1 MPIIDVHY
9 HFFSR
14 FTLQAITKIFGNEFA
29 ERLSQQNPERFQ
41 RFINLLPPL
50 EQAKLIINDMKDKK
64 IDQIILMSFSYD
76 HVGAFQVHQA
86 HPKFFPGVIP
96 FLNPEIDDDP
106 DIVAEWKKQGAVAV
120 KLYPGMWEEFTFSD
134 ERLLPYLKALREH
147 DLVPMIHFGVMKG
160 GLQVGWPA
168 NPMELKPWLKHP
180 SLEDLK
186 FVIAHFGAGFLRE
199 VLLIAYGHGKRI
211 YVDSSGSNDW
221 IFYSP
226 WQDLTHVFK
235 KTINALG
242 SDHVLFGTD
251 SGLELLRE
259 DVISRQVGILTD
271 LVTKK
276 IITNEDVN
284 RILHEN
290 ARELF
295 KLK

>member
-1 MPIIDVHY
+1 M
-9 HFFSR
+9 
-14 FTLQAITKIFGNEFA
+14 
-29 ERLSQQNPERFQ
+29 
-41 RFINLLPPL
+41 
-50 EQAKLIINDMKDKK
+50 
-64 IDQIILMSFSYD
+64 
-76 HVGAFQVHQA
+76 
-86 HPKFFPGVIP
+86 
-96 FLNPEIDDDP
+96 
-106 DIVAEWKKQGAVAV
+106 AV

-276 IITNEDVN
+276 IITKEDVN